1 MRKLIIV
8 VLILALALTGVV
20 TAGNAFGKNK
30 GGQNMGEPQ
39 SGEATCLADAH
50 GLVNETGYD
59 VYKMEVETGVCESG
73 YAWVSCLD
81 DVFFE
86 CTSVDLLIV

>member
-1 MRKLIIV
+1 MRKVIIV

-30 GGQNMGEPQ
+30 NYQSMGEGQ
-39 SGEATCLADAH
+39 ANEYSCDYDMH

-73 YAWVSCLD
+73 YAWVSCYG

-86 CTSVDLLIV
+86 CTAVDLVV